1 MDGVSDY
8 NITTA
13 NTVVNP
19 VNFKRI
25 EEADVDQSSDQ
36 LGVSLRG
43 NLRMEYD
50 FDVQKGNIVVNEGRM
65 IESDDKDCLVISRE
79 LAQLNGLTVGD
90 KLEFNSIK
98 EREKSTVYSATII
111 GIYDSIQKITPI
123 MAGDSY
129 RAENI
134 IFTDLRFP
142 EKAEGCENN
151 PLYQYAT
158 FWVEDVNDYEE
169 VKDRM
174 KEVVICWQRYDL
186 LDNTGMSDTM
196 ADNFNDLSKISSLI
210 LVFVM
215 MSAIL
220 ILLFVFLFWMK
231 NRIRELGVLM
241 SIGRGKG
248 TIILQ
253 ILMEGLLIGAVA
265 FVLATFSASS
275 ISEGVA
281 EYLVGYQ
288 VQMAD
293 EESKSEEGMVM
304 MSSPE

>member
-1 MDGVSDY
+1 
-8 NITTA
+8 
-13 NTVVNP
+13 
-19 VNFKRI
+19 
-25 EEADVDQSSDQ
+25 
-36 LGVSLRG
+36 
-43 NLRMEYD
+43 
-50 FDVQKGNIVVNEGRM
+50 
-65 IESDDKDCLVISRE
+65 
-79 LAQLNGLTVGD
+79 
-90 KLEFNSIK
+90 
-98 EREKSTVYSATII
+98 
-111 GIYDSIQKITPI
+111 
-123 MAGDSY
+123 MAGERY
-129 RAENI
+129 PEENI
-134 IFTDLRFP
+134 LFTDLRSP

-304 MSSPE
+304 MSSPEEKENVLGVTVNIGKEVIVFSALSTLGIIIVSILISSIYVVLQKPKNILSQMS